1 MLILRKINLNFNVGE
16 NRHFKFD
23 YYIFNDCQLIMSMVD
38 AIQKELEEFTAK
50 YRNIKIRVIISNMG
64 KEDLIGQLQILI
76 HKINADNAKAAV
88 FKIKQYTDTIRLIE
102 TYPEKTIS
110 NLDKLTEWFKGNGKK
125 NPKNM
130 IDKISCYTKTGFIPN
145 VQEAM
150 SDPKVKAVVNL
161 TKVANIG
168 PAKAKQLY
176 EKYDI
181 ITVDDLKNKYAE
193 DKTIIH
199 DKQRIGLQYHDDLI
213 KRIPRVEMLEY
224 NRALGNICKEI
235 SPDMKFSING
245 SFRRNTESSGDID
258 VLISGSKGTNKVLR
272 NKFIKEL
279 KNRGIIVE
287 VMASGSKKFMG
298 IARLAPF
305 KEYRH
310 IDIIDTDIDQYPF
323 AQLYFTG
330 SGGFN
335 SHMRLITLKKGYS
348 LNEYCISDKKTKK
361 PVLLAEIRKK
371 LGKDRFEDE
380 KDIFKFIDLEYVTPA
395 NRNTITLSKI
405 L

>member
-1 MLILRKINLNFNVGE
+1 MPKINIDNINNNGNKIFVDLFTRLIKQVQYDSDNKDLTKKEKTVYSFKI
-16 NRHFKFD
+16 RHLKNALRVLKLFPNKINSTED
-23 YYIFNDCQLIMSMVD
+23 LEDIRGIGKGTLKRIEEILKTKKLKELRNDKKIKD
-38 AIQKELEEFTAK
+38 NNKELEIIEELISVINIGRKVAK
-50 YRNIKIRVIISNMG
+50 ELVKKYKVKSVKDLKEKVKEKKIELN
-64 KEDLIGQLQILI
+64 
-76 HKINADNAKAAV
+76 
-88 FKIKQYTDTIRLIE
+88 
-102 TYPEKTIS
+102 
-110 NLDKLTEWFKGNGKK
+110 
-125 NPKNM
+125 
-130 IDKISCYTKTGFIPN
+130 DKILLGLKYHG
-145 VQEAM
+145 
-150 SDPKVKAVVNL
+150 KVK
-161 TKVANIG
+161 
-168 PAKAKQLY
+168 
-176 EKYDI
+176 
-181 ITVDDLKNKYAE
+181 LK
-193 DKTIIH
+193 
-199 DKQRIGLQYHDDLI
+199 
-213 KRIPRVEMLEY
+213 IPRKETELYIKEFEETVK
-224 NRALGNICKEI
+224 NISKDLNIIVCGSYRRKKE
-235 SPDMKFSING
+235 
-245 SFRRNTESSGDID
+245 TSGDID
-258 VLISGSKGTNKVLR
+258 VLISGAKGTNKVLR

-279 KNRGIIVE
+279 KNRGIIIE
-287 VMASGSKKFMG
+287 VIASGSKKFMG

-335 SHMRLITLKKGYS
+335 SHMRLVTLKKGYS